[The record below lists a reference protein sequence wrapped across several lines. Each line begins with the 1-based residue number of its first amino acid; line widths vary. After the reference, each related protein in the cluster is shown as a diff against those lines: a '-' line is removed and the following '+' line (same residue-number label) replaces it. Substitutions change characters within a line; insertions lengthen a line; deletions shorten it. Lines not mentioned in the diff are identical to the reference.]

1 LKKVKELLLGK
12 KLESGRMKAFQVPIS
27 ISYRCKQCNQLAVKP
42 ETTKENL
49 MLPLWHDCENNV
61 WQKSEKLNAERKV
74 A

>member
-1 LKKVKELLLGK
+1 
-12 KLESGRMKAFQVPIS
+12 MKAFQVPIS